1 MAPYIRELPLA
12 RNELPTSVQH
22 LIRQHFDSAVDVET
36 LLLLQRDLGDWTPA
50 AVAREL
56 RINIDQARDVLIR
69 LRRTG
74 LLRAAGGA
82 YQFDPDDPA
91 LAGAAA
97 TLARLYPTY
106 RLAVVSLIYRAPS

>member
-1 MAPYIRELPLA
+1 LA

-22 LIRQHFDSAVDVET
+22 LIRHHFDTAVDVET
-36 LLLLQRDLGDWTPA
+36 LLLLQRDHRGWTAP

-56 RINIDQARDVLIR
+56 RINEDQARDVLNR

-74 LLRAAGGA
+74 LLRTDDGD
-82 YQFDPDDPA
+82 YTFDPRDPA

-97 TLARLYPTY
+97 ALAQLYPTY
-106 RLAVVSLIYRAPS
+106 RLAVVSLIYGAT